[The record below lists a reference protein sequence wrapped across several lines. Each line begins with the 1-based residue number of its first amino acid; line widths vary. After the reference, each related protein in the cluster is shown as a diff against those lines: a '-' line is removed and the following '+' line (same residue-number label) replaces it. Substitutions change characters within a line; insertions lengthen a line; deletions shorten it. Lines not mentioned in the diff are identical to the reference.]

1 MEFYVNLFDYMPV
14 SGICKW
20 DTSPYFH
27 RWSFFHCLP
36 LFFYVFSLLLTMNTS
51 LFAECR
57 LLEQFC
63 GSFPFLFVT
72 FTLIL
77 YMAASL
83 ASFRIEVSFKSFP
96 AALIVTH
103 KYDTHRRNL
112 TTTKAAKKNVKTRG
126 QNVKIMAKI

>member
-1 MEFYVNLFDYMPV
+1 MRYVSLLSSLIF
-14 SGICKW
+14 
-20 DTSPYFH
+20 
-27 RWSFFHCLP
+27 
-36 LFFYVFSLLLTMNTS
+36 FSLSSS
-51 LFAECR
+51 LFLCVFVVVDDEYVIICRMR